1 MLFVTVIVR
10 VILPPTV
17 VFEAKVTVIGFISP
31 AMFTEAAKVSM
42 LQHQL
47 RQ

>member
-10 VILPPTV
+10 VILPPIV
-17 VFEAKVTVIGFISP
+17 VFKAKVTVISFISS
-31 AMFTEAAKVSM
+31 ATFTEAARVSM
-42 LQHQL
+42 LQHNL